1 MKLGICNTTYT
12 NTYGVEPGYKKMKA
26 HGYDFADFQQFINT
40 ETDFFKSPASKFE
53 KALMKENGAAKAA
66 GILFS
71 QTHGPWRYP
80 PNDYTQETR
89 AERMESMKKSIY
101 GTAVLGCNNF
111 VIHPI
116 MPFGADSSESP
127 DEMIEINFEFFS
139 KLCDYAKTLGIIVC
153 FENMPFVHSP
163 LARTTDIIK
172 FVKKLNRDNF
182 RICLDTGH
190 CAVFGD
196 SPADAVRIMGSDLL
210 ATLHVHD
217 NDGLGDKHWRPREG
231 VIDWEDFSKALSDI
245 GYNGVFSLECAP
257 LRVKDAPETW
267 KTKELELAAIAKKL
281 AGN

>member
-12 NTYGVEPGYKKMKA
+12 KTYGSELGYEKMKS

-40 ETDFFKSPASKFE
+40 ETEFFRSSASEFE
-53 KALMKENGAAKAA
+53 KTLMKENGAAKSA

-80 PNDYTQETR
+80 PNDCTPETR

-101 GTAVLGCNNF
+101 GTAVLGCKSF
-111 VIHPI
+111 IIHPI
-116 MPFGADSSESP
+116 MPFGADSAENP
-127 DEMIEINFEFFS
+127 DEMIEMNAEFFS
-139 KLCDYAKTLGIIVC
+139 KLCDYAKTLGITVC
-153 FENMPFVHSP
+153 YENMPFVHSP

-231 VIDWEDFSKALSDI
+231 IIDWEDFSKALSDI

-257 LRVKDAPETW
+257 LRVKDAPEMW
-267 KTKELELAAIAKKL
+267 ESAELELAAIAKKL